1 MTTMFSL
8 EGRSAAVVGGGSGI
22 GEAVAIGCAEAGA
35 HVSCLDIDTD
45 AAAHTAATIRAVG
58 GKATSA
64 RLDILDGAAVTR
76 AFEEITTARGSLDI
90 VACTPGVNVRKPLLD
105 YTDEEID
112 RVLGLNLKG
121 GAHVIQAAGRIMS
134 AQGSGSIILFS
145 SIRSVVVE
153 PGQSMYAATKAGI
166 VQMVRVAAAE
176 LGPHGVRVNA
186 VAPGVIDTPLTAP
199 IKDNPGLVRRLCRA
213 QHPQPLGQRQGDG
226 RTYGLP
232 RLGRRQ
238 LRDRDG
244 PVRRRRLDR
253 HRREVHAAGGL
264 TSIAPGSRQASSYG
278 IRQSLKDEMPPA
290 LEARRTYRSSAV
302 TNTPPRPSATAWYAA
317 S

>member
-8 EGRSAAVVGGGSGI
+8 EGRAAAIVGGGSGI
-22 GEAVAIGCAEAGA
+22 GEAIAIGCAEAGA

-45 AAAHTAATIRAVG
+45 AAARTAATIRAAG
-58 GKATSA
+58 GAAASA
-64 RLDILDGAAVTR
+64 HLDIMDGAAVTR
-76 AFEEITTARGSLDI
+76 AFEEITAARGSLD
-90 VACTPGVNVRKPLLD
+90 VVVCTPGVNVRKPLLD

-176 LGPHGVRVNA
+176 LGPRGVRVNA

-199 IKDNPGLVRRLCRA
+199 IKD
-213 QHPQPLGQRQGDG
+213 HPDWYGAYAARNILDRWGSAREMAGPTVFLASDAASYVTGSVLFADGGWTAIDG
-226 RTYGLP
+226 RY
-232 RLGRRQ
+232 
-238 LRDRDG
+238 
-244 PVRRRRLDR
+244 
-253 HRREVHAAGGL
+253 
-264 TSIAPGSRQASSYG
+264 
-278 IRQSLKDEMPPA
+278 
-290 LEARRTYRSSAV
+290 
-302 TNTPPRPSATAWYAA
+302 TPPSGRS
-317 S
+317 

>member
-1 MTTMFSL
+1 MTNMFSL
-8 EGRSAAVVGGGSGI
+8 EGRTAAVVGGGSGI

-45 AAAHTAATIRAVG
+45 AAAGTAAAIRAAG
-58 GKATSA
+58 GEADSA
-64 RLDILDGAAVTR
+64 HLDIMDGAAVTD
-76 AFEEITTARGSLDI
+76 AFEEITTGRGSLD
-90 VACTPGVNVRKPLLD
+90 VVVCTPGVNVRKPLLD

-121 GAHVIQAAGRIMS
+121 GAHVIQVAGRIMR

-186 VAPGVIDTPLTAP
+186 VAPGVIDTPLTVP
-199 IKDNPGLVRRLCRA
+199 IKDHQDWYGAYAARNILNRWGSAAEMAGPTVFLASDAASYVTGTVLFA
-213 QHPQPLGQRQGDG
+213 DGGWTAIDG
-226 RTYGLP
+226 RY
-232 RLGRRQ
+232 
-238 LRDRDG
+238 
-244 PVRRRRLDR
+244 
-253 HRREVHAAGGL
+253 
-264 TSIAPGSRQASSYG
+264 
-278 IRQSLKDEMPPA
+278 
-290 LEARRTYRSSAV
+290 
-302 TNTPPRPSATAWYAA
+302 TPPMG
-317 S
+317 